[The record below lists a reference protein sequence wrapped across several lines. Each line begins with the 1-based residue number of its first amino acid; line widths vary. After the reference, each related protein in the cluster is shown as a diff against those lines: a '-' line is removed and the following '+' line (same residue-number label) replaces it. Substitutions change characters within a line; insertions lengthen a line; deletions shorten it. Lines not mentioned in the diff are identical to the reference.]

1 MNDEENLERKC
12 RLLLHLLQQTLF
24 NYQHMA
30 SHVNNRIEK
39 DRYEETFQLRLN
51 FVEEIKNAMQSNGF
65 TITNDKISGAKAML
79 DHTETFYFDYELS
92 LRRILKEDILLKNH
106 YEKMLA
112 EETLPSGLY
121 TIVQDHLYKI
131 DAMVKEL
138 QRVVSVYN

>member
-1 MNDEENLERKC
+1 MNSEENLERKC
-12 RLLLHLLQQTLF
+12 GLLLYQLQQTLS
-24 NYQHMA
+24 NYKHMA

-51 FVEEIKNAMQSNGF
+51 FVEEIKNAMQSNGLKVAV
-65 TITNDKISGAKAML
+65 DKGFSDKAML
-79 DHTETFYFDYELS
+79 DPAQTLYFDYELS
-92 LRRILKEDILLKNH
+92 LRGTLKEDILLRAH

-131 DAMVKEL
+131 DALVKEL

>member
-12 RLLLHLLQQTLF
+12 RLLLHLLQQTLS
-24 NYQHMA
+24 NYKHMA

-51 FVEEIKNAMQSNGF
+51 FVEEIKNAMQSNGLKVAV
-65 TITNDKISGAKAML
+65 DRISGAKPML
-79 DHTETFYFDYELS
+79 APAETLYFDYELC
-92 LRRILKEDILLKNH
+92 LRRILKEDILLKAH
-106 YEKMLA
+106 YEKRLA

-131 DAMVKEL
+131 DALVKEL